1 MTWESP
7 GFVDHHV
14 HLLRVAAKDW
24 GDKYDLSNLESIG
37 AWHRSVA
44 AKGST
49 PMDEHGP
56 MGEREDLPGMLER
69 GLRHARDLGLVQVTE
84 AGMTDWAYLEALT
97 ELREQDRM
105 PIRVRILVASGAAD
119 IDRMA
124 RLGDDWLEVIG
135 VKLYSDGWLGP
146 RSCALCEPYA
156 DDPDSKGV
164 LFLDRDALC
173 RRIEPYAEAG
183 WTVATHAI
191 GDRAIEAVLDA
202 YAAVWDDDCAAAA
215 PRIEHA
221 QVLQPHLIERMAHLG
236 VVACIQPG
244 FGVTDASAVR
254 TALGSE
260 RAKYAYNWNALLDGG
275 ARVIAGSDYP
285 IESLSPLEGLAR
297 MVSGAGEDGVQAT
310 EAVALDRVLP
320 LMTDANAGTTVLS
333 EDPADVD
340 PVHIRRIEV
349 VDAVPTGGEGS

>member
-1 MTWESP
+1 MTWEAP

-14 HLLRVAAKDW
+14 HLLRVAAQDW
-24 GDKYDLSNLESIG
+24 GDNYDLSNPSSIG

-44 AKGST
+44 SRGST
-49 PMDEHGP
+49 PMDEHAP

-69 GLRHARDLGLVQVTE
+69 GLRGAAQLGLVEVTE
-84 AGMTDWAYLEALT
+84 AGMTDWAYLDALT
-97 ELREQDRM
+97 DLREQDRL

-119 IDRMA
+119 IERMT
-124 RLGDDWLEVIG
+124 RVGDELLEVLG

-156 DDPDSKGV
+156 DDPDSNGV
-164 LFLDRDALC
+164 LFMDRETLC

-202 YAAVWDDDCAAAA
+202 YAAVWGDDCAAAA

-221 QVLQPHLIERMAHLG
+221 QVLQPHLIERMAELG

-244 FGVTDASAVR
+244 FGVTDAAAAR
-254 TALGSE
+254 EALGPE
-260 RAKYAYNWNALLDGG
+260 RAEYAYNWNALLDGG

-297 MVSGAGEDGVQAT
+297 MVSGAGEDGVQVTAP
-310 EAVALDRVLP
+310 VALDRVLP
-320 LMTDANAGTTVLS
+320 LMTDPAAGTTVLS
-333 EDPADVD
+333 DDPADVD
-340 PVHIRRIEV
+340 PVHIREIEV
-349 VDAVPTGGEGS
+349 VEARATGVKS

>member
-1 MTWESP
+1 MTWEGA

-14 HLLRVAAKDW
+14 HLLRVAAEDW
-24 GDKYDLSNLESIG
+24 GDNYDLTNPSSIG

-44 AKGST
+44 SRGST

-56 MGEREDLPGMLER
+56 MGPREDLPGMLER
-69 GLRHARDLGLVQVTE
+69 GLRRAAELGLVEVTE

-97 ELREQDRM
+97 DLREQDRL
-105 PIRVRILVASGAAD
+105 PVRVRILVASGTAD

-124 RLGDDWLEVIG
+124 RVGDDLLEVIG

-156 DDPDSKGV
+156 DDPDSNGV
-164 LFLDRDALC
+164 LFMDREALC

-221 QVLQPHLIERMAHLG
+221 QVLQPHLIERMAELG

-244 FGVTDASAVR
+244 FGVTDAAAAR
-254 TALGSE
+254 AALGPE
-260 RAKYAYNWNALLDGG
+260 RAQHAYNWNALLDGG

-297 MVSGAGEDGVQAT
+297 MVSGAGEDGVQVT
-310 EAVALDRVLP
+310 EPVALDRALP
-320 LMTDANAGTTVLS
+320 LMTDASAGVTVLS
-333 EDPADVD
+333 DDPADVD
-340 PVHIRRIEV
+340 PVHIREIEV
-349 VDAVPTGGEGS
+349 VEARVTGVDS

>member
-1 MTWESP
+1 MTWEGA

-14 HLLRVAAKDW
+14 HLLRVAAEDW
-24 GDKYDLSNLESIG
+24 GDNYDLSNPSSIG

-44 AKGST
+44 SRGST

-56 MGEREDLPGMLER
+56 MGPREDLPGMLER
-69 GLRHARDLGLVQVTE
+69 GLRRAAALGLVEVTE

-97 ELREQDRM
+97 DLREQDRL
-105 PIRVRILVASGAAD
+105 PVRVRILVASGTAD

-124 RLGDDWLEVIG
+124 RVGDDLLEVIG

-156 DDPDSKGV
+156 DDPDSNGV
-164 LFLDRDALC
+164 LFMDREALC

-221 QVLQPHLIERMAHLG
+221 QVLQPHLIERMAELG

-244 FGVTDASAVR
+244 FGVTDAAAAR
-254 TALGSE
+254 AALGAE
-260 RAKYAYNWNALLDGG
+260 RAEYAYNWNALLDGG

-297 MVSGAGEDGVQAT
+297 MVSGAGEDGVQVT
-310 EAVALDRVLP
+310 EPVALDRVLP
-320 LMTDANAGTTVLS
+320 LMTDASAGVTVLS
-333 EDPADVD
+333 DDPAGVD
-340 PVHIRRIEV
+340 PVHIREIEV
-349 VDAVPTGGEGS
+349 VEAKVTGVDS

>member
-1 MTWESP
+1 MTWEGS

-14 HLLRVAAKDW
+14 HLLRVAAEDW
-24 GDKYDLSNLESIG
+24 GDNYDLSDPQSIA

-44 AKGST
+44 SKGST
-49 PMDEHGP
+49 PMDEHPPVGP
-56 MGEREDLPGMLER
+56 REDLAGMLER
-69 GLRHARDLGLVQVTE
+69 GLHRAAGLGLVEVTE
-84 AGMTDWAYLEALT
+84 AGMTDWAYLQALT
-97 ELREQDRM
+97 DLREQDRL

-119 IDRMA
+119 LDRMS
-124 RLGDDWLEVIG
+124 RIGDDVLEVLG

-156 DDPDSKGV
+156 DEPDSNGV
-164 LFLDRDALC
+164 LFMDRDTLC

-202 YAAVWDDDCAAAA
+202 YAAVWDEDCAAAA

-221 QVLQPHLIERMAHLG
+221 QVLQPHLIERMAELG

-244 FGVTDASAVR
+244 FGVTDAAAAR
-254 TALGSE
+254 TALGPE
-260 RAKYAYNWNALLDGG
+260 RAEYAYNWNALLDGG

-297 MVSGAGEDGVQAT
+297 MVSGAGKDGVQVT
-310 EAVALDRVLP
+310 EPVGLERVLP
-320 LMTDANAGTTVLS
+320 LMTDAAAGTTILS
-333 EDPADVD
+333 DDPADVD
-340 PVHIRRIEV
+340 PVHIRTIEIV
-349 VDAVPTGGEGS
+349 EARPNV